1 MALKELQNLNLEKLA
16 QEGIKKRKF
25 DSAFVYR
32 FPFSEDLPPINLE
45 EFEKSAFEFD
55 SVEMPLY
62 IHIPFCT
69 KTCFYCHYFKTAPPS
84 KQAVENYLQAL
95 EKEATAFAKK
105 LEDKAKINCLF
116 FGGGTPTYL
125 PTDKI
130 LDLVSLLEEK
140 FEFAEKIEATVESS
154 PETLS
159 EEKLSALAGKFS
171 RLSIGVQ
178 SFDDRVLQQANR
190 NHSSKQAVKAIEM
203 GKAAGFESVNIDLI
217 YGLPGQSIES
227 WQNTLETAAGLG
239 LESVTASSLR
249 ILRGTKFRSMPESAF
264 PSEEQKLEMHS
275 AFIEKFSKQGMLQCF
290 PYQFVKQGQQMFFL
304 ENQWSNGEF
313 LGLGASSCS
322 FLNKWDFNNWFPVEN
337 YVEKVEENGFSAAVG
352 KKISKQEEMI
362 RMLALG
368 MKKSGVNRED
378 NGVNKADFEK
388 KFDAGIEE
396 VFGQEV
402 SKLRELELL
411 KESNGHLG
419 LSTKGLLFFDEVGRV
434 FASKK

>member
-1 MALKELQNLNLEKLA
+1 MALKELQNLDLKKLA
-16 QEGIKKRKF
+16 QEGVEKSKF

-32 FPFSEDLPPINLE
+32 YPFSEDMPPVNLK
-45 EFEKSAFEFD
+45 EFEESAFEFD

-69 KTCFYCHYFKTAPPS
+69 KACFYCHYFKTVPS
-84 KQAVENYLQAL
+84 SEQAVENYLQAL
-95 EKEATAFAKK
+95 KKEATAYAER
-105 LEDKAKINCLF
+105 LESKARINCLF
-116 FGGGTPTYL
+116 FGGGTPTHL
-125 PTDKI
+125 PAKKI
-130 LDLVSLLEEK
+130 NQIVSSMEEK

-159 EEKLSALAGKFS
+159 EGKLSALAGKFN

-178 SFDDRVLQQANR
+178 SFDDEVLRGANR
-190 NHSSKQAVKAIEM
+190 NHSGEQAVKAIEA

-217 YGLPGQSIES
+217 YGLPGQSTES
-227 WQNTLETAAGLG
+227 WRKTLETAAGLG

-275 AFIEKFSKQGMLQCF
+275 AFIEKFSKQGMLHCF
-290 PYQFVKQGQQMFFL
+290 PYQFVKLGQQMLFL
-304 ENQWSNGEF
+304 ENQWSNREF

-322 FLNKWDFNNWFPVEN
+322 FLNKWDFNNWFPVQN
-337 YVEKVEENGFSAAVG
+337 YIEKVEENGFSAAVG
-352 KKISKQEEMI
+352 KRISKEEEMI

-368 MKKSGVNRED
+368 MKKSGINRED
-378 NGVNKADFEK
+378 NGVNKIEFEK
-388 KFDAGIEE
+388 KFGAGIEE
-396 VFGQEV
+396 VFKQEV

-411 KESNGHLG
+411 KESNGYLG
-419 LSTKGLLFFDEVGRV
+419 LSPKGLLFFDEVGRV
-434 FASKK
+434 FASKN